1 MQTPFLNCC
10 EMILEQMK
18 SASGIAIN
26 PYTENLILP
35 PDVLKAV
42 RKKAMEDEQKKQSE
56 EQK

>member
-1 MQTPFLNCC
+1 
-10 EMILEQMK
+10 MILEQMK

-42 RKKAMEDEQKKQSE
+42 RKKALEDQQKEQSE
-56 EQK
+56 KQK